1 MQYSNSNRLP
11 CLQSA
16 TEPETAH
23 CVVPSASKIEFEYSD
38 LEREALE
45 SMDGYADVYF
55 TKI

>member
-1 MQYSNSNRLP
+1 
-11 CLQSA
+11 
-16 TEPETAH
+16 
-23 CVVPSASKIEFEYSD
+23 VPSASKIEFEYSD